1 VTVKTVD
8 FSRVLVVG
16 LGRSGVAAARLAAA
30 GGADV
35 VVTDRRPE
43 AELTEV
49 LGRLPGGAGR
59 FLGGHPEACL
69 DGVDLVVVSPGVPPT
84 AELLLAARRRGLA
97 VVTEVEFAWL
107 HRQDAVLVAITG
119 SNGKSTVTTLV
130 AEMLRA
136 AGFKAAAGGNLGIA
150 ASDLVLAG
158 GWDQWV
164 LEISSFQSELLTVM
178 DPTVAV
184 FLNLSQDHLERH
196 ADLADYL
203 AAKRRLF
210 AFQSA
215 GGTAVLNADDPASAA
230 TETVAA
236 RRFFSLVNPA
246 DAYLEGDRLILDGEE
261 LLAAGDVRLSGA
273 HNLANIL
280 AAALAAV
287 AAGAPPEAAA
297 RAATTFDGLAHRHRT
312 VHETAGVRWVDDS
325 KATNIGATLAALRG
339 YPAGSLHLIL
349 GGQAKGQDF
358 GVLADEV
365 RRAVARLYVIGVD
378 GPEIA
383 RSLAGATEVESCG
396 TLDEA
401 VSRARAAAAP
411 GQTVLLA
418 PACASFDQFS
428 GYEQRGDVFT
438 ALAREEAARCR

>member
-1 VTVKTVD
+1 MKTMD

-16 LGRSGVAAARLAAA
+16 LGRSGVAAVRLALAD
-30 GGADV
+30 GAEV
-35 VVTDRRPE
+35 VVTDRRSE
-43 AELTEV
+43 AELAEV
-49 LGRLPGGAGR
+49 LGRLPDGTGT
-59 FLGGHPEACL
+59 FLGSHPEACL

-84 AELLLAARRRGLA
+84 AELIITARQRGLA

-107 HRQDAVLVAITG
+107 HRKDAPLVAITG

-130 AEMLRA
+130 VEMLQS
-136 AGFKAAAGGNLGIA
+136 AGVEAVAGGNLGIA

-158 GWDQWV
+158 GWDHWV
-164 LEISSFQSELLTVM
+164 LEISSFQSELLTIM

-196 ADLADYL
+196 AGLAGYL

-210 AFQSA
+210 AFQDA
-215 GGTAVLNADDPASAA
+215 GDTAVLNADDSASAE
-230 TETVAA
+230 TETAAA
-236 RRFFSLVNPA
+236 RRFFSLESRA
-246 DAYLEGDRLILDGEE
+246 DAWLDGERLLVDGEE
-261 LLAAGDVRLSGA
+261 LLTADQVRLSGA

-287 AAGAPPEAAA
+287 AVGASPEAAA
-297 RAATTFDGLAHRHRT
+297 SAASTFDGLAHRHRT
-312 VHETAGVRWVDDS
+312 VHEVAGVRWVDDS

-339 YPAGSLHLIL
+339 YPEGSLHLIL

-358 GVLADEV
+358 GVLAHEV

-383 RSLAGATEVESCG
+383 LSLAGAAEVESCE

-401 VSRARAAAAP
+401 VSRARATAAP
-411 GQTVLLA
+411 GTTVLLA

-428 GYEQRGDVFT
+428 SYEQRGDVFA
-438 ALAREEAARCR
+438 ALAREEAVTCP

>member
-1 VTVKTVD
+1 MMD

-16 LGRSGVAAARLAAA
+16 LGRSGVAAARLAVSD
-30 GGADV
+30 GSEV
-35 VVTDRRPE
+35 VVTDRRSE
-43 AELTEV
+43 AEMAEV
-49 LGRLPGGAGR
+49 LGRRPIGTQTFFGS
-59 FLGGHPEACL
+59 HPEACL

-84 AELLLAARRRGLA
+84 AELLVTAKRRGLA

-107 HRQDAVLVAITG
+107 HRKDAPLVAITG

-136 AGFKAAAGGNLGIA
+136 DGFDAVAGGNLGIA

-158 GWDQWV
+158 GWGCWV

-210 AFQSA
+210 AFQNA
-215 GGTAVLNADDPASAA
+215 GDTAVLNADDPASVT
-230 TETVAA
+230 TETMAA
-236 RRFFSLVNPA
+236 RRLFSLESRA
-246 DAYLEGDRLILDGEE
+246 DACLDGDRLFLNGEE
-261 LLAAGDVRLSGA
+261 FLATGDVRLSGA

-287 AAGAPPEAAA
+287 AAGASPEAAA

-312 VHETAGVRWVDDS
+312 VHEIAGVRWIDDS
-325 KATNIGATLAALRG
+325 KATNIGATMAALRG
-339 YPAGSLHLIL
+339 YPSGSLHLIL

-365 RRAVARLYVIGVD
+365 RRAVTRLYVIGVD

-383 RSLAGATEVESCG
+383 RSLAGTTEVESCG

-411 GQTVLLA
+411 GATVLLA

-428 GYEQRGDVFT
+428 GYEQRGDVFA
-438 ALAREEAARCR
+438 ALAREEAATCL